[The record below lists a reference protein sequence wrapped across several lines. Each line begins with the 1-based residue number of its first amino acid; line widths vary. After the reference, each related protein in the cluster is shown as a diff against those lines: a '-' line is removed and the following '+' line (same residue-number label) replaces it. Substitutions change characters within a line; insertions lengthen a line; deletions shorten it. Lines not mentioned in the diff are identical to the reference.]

1 MQVLEDARAAAH
13 RGHLVAEAVRVVD
26 APLLMVVERRVE
38 EHEVGEQ
45 RHRGRAARLDE
56 QVEIRRPEP
65 DFARQRL
72 VEIPDGRPIVLLAP
86 RNALLDLENL
96 NREDGHF
103 AVPQPLDRGG
113 EQFADHHAPLG
124 RKVRAVVH
132 RTENHL
138 IAAARVHRIEVVDES
153 LHRLMRLLAR
163 GLVGLF
169 PDTAQLLVRKADP
182 RIGEGPAQRGDPLV
196 GELDRREMFGAEGFE
211 PSAVRLPGPSEYAKE
226 RHRID
231 DVLAE
236 GLQHA
241 RSHETVEGRN
251 RLPAV
256 LFVLV
261 GLEDDRGQCGVAL
274 DRLRRAHRT
283 VLGGEAAPVDVLQI
297 VLDAGRGLR
306 GIVVQV
312 VNMYVAVAVRAA
324 VAHAHEVLQRI
335 VLRDLRSEGH
345 HLPGGR
351 VRRHVGVREVD
362 VVLLHRHDSVHD
374 PLDRRTAVALDV
386 APLAVDDIAFGDR
399 GIEAHQ
405 PLLDHVLNLLDRNL
419 VLRNRSGDLRRHTGD
434 GLLLVR
440 DAARTVGF
448 RDGADDLL
456 QRERLRLAIT
466 FDDGNLC
473 VIHCKRIYVFH
484 NRPRFP
490 AGPDIAARR
499 QVF

>member
-1 MQVLEDARAAAH
+1 
-13 RGHLVAEAVRVVD
+13 
-26 APLLMVVERRVE
+26 
-38 EHEVGEQ
+38 
-45 RHRGRAARLDE
+45 
-56 QVEIRRPEP
+56 
-65 DFARQRL
+65 
-72 VEIPDGRPIVLLAP
+72 
-86 RNALLDLENL
+86 
-96 NREDGHF
+96 
-103 AVPQPLDRGG
+103 
-113 EQFADHHAPLG
+113 
-124 RKVRAVVH
+124 
-132 RTENHL
+132 
-138 IAAARVHRIEVVDES
+138 
-153 LHRLMRLLAR
+153 
-163 GLVGLF
+163 
-169 PDTAQLLVRKADP
+169 
-182 RIGEGPAQRGDPLV
+182 
-196 GELDRREMFGAEGFE
+196 
-211 PSAVRLPGPSEYAKE
+211 
-226 RHRID
+226 
-231 DVLAE
+231 
-236 GLQHA
+236 
-241 RSHETVEGRN
+241 
-251 RLPAV
+251 
-256 LFVLV
+256 
-261 GLEDDRGQCGVAL
+261 
-274 DRLRRAHRT
+274 
-283 VLGGEAAPVDVLQI
+283 
-297 VLDAGRGLR
+297 
-306 GIVVQV
+306 
-312 VNMYVAVAVRAA
+312 MYVAVAVRAA